1 MCFVL
6 HVIPPKPRIDY
17 TLKAVGGS
25 LTAIPGLSDMIDVSL
40 YTFVREIFQFTCT
53 DFVFLFFCFVR
64 FFSCKDTVNSII
76 TDMLQWPHRIVVPI
90 GGIPVDTR

>member
-1 MCFVL
+1 MDQ
-6 HVIPPKPRIDY
+6 PKPRIDY

-25 LTAIPGLSDMIDVSL
+25 LTAIPGIADMIDVSFNISM
-40 YTFVREIFQFTCT
+40 YSI
-53 DFVFLFFCFVR
+53 CFIIEVCCY
-64 FFSCKDTVNSII
+64 FIIIEYIYQDTVNTII